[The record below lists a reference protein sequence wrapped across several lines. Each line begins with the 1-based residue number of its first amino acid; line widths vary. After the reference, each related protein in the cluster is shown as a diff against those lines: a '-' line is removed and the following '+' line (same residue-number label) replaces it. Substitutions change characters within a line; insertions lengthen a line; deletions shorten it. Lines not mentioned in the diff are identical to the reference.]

1 MSLFLNNE
9 KNNVMEEIDKKIQEL
24 ENKRYRLQFDSNELD
39 LKIRITNTKIILLG
53 DFIDELKGLKIKLYK
68 DEKIS

>member
-1 MSLFLNNE
+1 MK

-39 LKIRITNTKIILLG
+39 LKIRITNTKMILLG

>member
-1 MSLFLNNE
+1 
-9 KNNVMEEIDKKIQEL
+9 MEEIDKKIQEL

-39 LKIRITNTKIILLG
+39 VKIRITNTKIMLLG